1 MLQCSKTDRQQIDS
15 IHYLPDITMSL
26 TPEQIAATNK
36 ANLDALVALS
46 QQAFKGI
53 EQLVEL
59 NMQAARSSLE
69 ETADKARAALGAT
82 DPQSLLALQTSL
94 LQPSSEKAVAYGKQ
108 VADIAAATQAEVAKL
123 AEAQVAQAQAQ
134 LAALVEAAAKSA
146 PAGSENAVA
155 MVKTAIANATSAF
168 DSVQKAAKQ
177 AASVAEANLKTLS
190 ASAESTAKAAA
201 DAVKKTTKRA

>member
-1 MLQCSKTDRQQIDS
+1 
-15 IHYLPDITMSL
+15 MSL

-59 NMQAARSSLE
+59 NMQAARSALE
-69 ETADKARAALGAT
+69 ESADKARAALSAT
-82 DPQSLLALQTSL
+82 DPQSLLAVQSSL
-94 LQPSSEKAVAYGKQ
+94 LQPASEKAVAYGKQ
-108 VADIAAATQAEVAKL
+108 VADIAAATQAEVTKL

-134 LAALVEAAAKSA
+134 LSALVEAAAKNA

-155 MVKTAIANATSAF
+155 VFKSAVANATSAF
-168 DSVQKAAKQ
+168 DTVQKAAKQ

-201 DAVKKTTKRA
+201 DAVKKSTKRA